1 MTAHGAPHSDRG
13 MSPAPTRGR
22 KPIAVAP
29 SSVREVA
36 AQVDPHEPDLIR
48 MGLPLIAVLAVVG
61 AIIGDPGGWW
71 KVGLLLVATAGLLAW
86 ARWTVPPILLGIWII
101 LPTTVSQTGGNLE
114 PGLFLISLLA
124 LVITGWYP
132 MSLPSAL
139 VTAAALLTPLTVTLV
154 IREDEIAWGI
164 WTFGIAF
171 PAFMGWASRRQEVL
185 RERLAKAQREL
196 AEQTVLEERR
206 RIARDVHDLVGHGLA
221 AMMLHVTGARHV
233 LHRDPQAADEALA
246 AIEDAGRRSM
256 QELRRTVAM
265 LREGDSAL
273 AATPPELGQV
283 EDLVRAARGAGLR
296 VDYTLTGDP
305 QGVDHAVGLTLY
317 RIVQE
322 SLANASRHAP
332 HANTRVRTTVDGAA
346 VTVEVRTT
354 GPVMNGN
361 GADPDR
367 PRYGVRGMQ
376 ERADVVGGTLIAGP
390 EPDGWLVRCAV
401 PR

>member
-1 MTAHGAPHSDRG
+1 MGGSRSDHGI
-13 MSPAPTRGR
+13 SPAPTHGR

-29 SSVREVA
+29 GSVREVV
-36 AQVDPHEPDLIR
+36 AQVDQHQPDLIR
-48 MGLPLIAVLAVVG
+48 TGLPLLAALAVVG
-61 AIIGDPGGWW
+61 AIIGDPGTWW
-71 KVGLLLVATAGLLAW
+71 EVTLLLVATAGLIAW
-86 ARWTVPPILLGIWII
+86 ARWTVPPILLGMWVI
-101 LPTTVSQTGGNLE
+101 LPTAAAQTNGNLE

-124 LVITGWYP
+124 LIITGWYA
-132 MSLPSAL
+132 MSLSTAL
-139 VTAAALLTPLTVTLV
+139 VTAAAILTPLAVTF
-154 IREDEIAWGI
+154 IRGNNDIAWGI

-171 PAFMGWASRRQEVL
+171 PAFMGWATYRQEVL
-185 RERLAKAQREL
+185 RERLAEAQREL

-283 EDLVRAARGAGLR
+283 EDLVRAAREAGLR

-305 QGVDHAVGLTLY
+305 QKVDHAVGLTLY

-332 HANTRVRTTVDGAA
+332 HADTKVRTTVDGDVVA
-346 VTVEVRTT
+346 VEIRTT
-354 GPVMNGN
+354 GPVLNGS
-361 GADPDR
+361 GTEPDR

-376 ERADVVGGTLIAGP
+376 ERADVVGGTLTAGP